1 MLKKEKNTFTTR
13 IIYKISMSI
22 WSEKYLQRGIAEYIK
37 IIFCHKYPY
46 IFLLRCEPAA
56 QAAVFYTPVR
66 RRPYYCN
73 TNTQTCRVAH
83 SMGATMGKNGGTILD
98 SLPSTQVSEPER
110 YFSCF
115 SPCDS
120 LRFSS
125 SGVVVFM
132 CICIYFLYTFY
143 FSFENSHNRIYIGIL
158 FVIHAAADTNRS
170 GDGSWRF
177 E

>member
-56 QAAVFYTPVR
+56 QAAVFTHLWGGGHIIVTLTHRRAESHTVWVR
-66 RRPYYCN
+66 QWEKTVEPYW
-73 TNTQTCRVAH
+73 
-83 SMGATMGKNGGTILD
+83 I
-98 SLPSTQVSEPER
+98 R
-110 YFSCF
+110 YHPHRLVNPRDIFHVFLHVIPYGFLLRGWLYLCVYLFS
-115 SPCDS
+115 
-120 LRFSS
+120 
-125 SGVVVFM
+125 
-132 CICIYFLYTFY
+132 IYTFY
-143 FSFENSHNRIYIGIL
+143 FSFENSHNSIYIL